1 MRTPPLDLTEID
13 VGAAV
18 AARWPISAASVE
30 YAAVG
35 FGSHHWVLTE
45 PNQRRWF
52 VTADVVAG
60 SAHRLA
66 ELTAA
71 LNTAHDLH
79 HRCGLE
85 FVVAPRPGINQEL
98 LAITG
103 RYAIALYPYLERIT
117 DAPAEPRQIL
127 SMITALHAATPL
139 VDTVATVDDLTIP
152 DRWALEAV
160 LADASP
166 GSGRGP
172 FSADFATLVRE
183 HGLPIRA
190 ALNQHDAMAS
200 TLGPRRATWV
210 ITHGEPK
217 PNNTMITAAGP
228 VLVDWDTVQLA
239 PPAPQRPL
247 RLCSLVHCAPPTN
260 HRHRTR
266 LGRLDQDLP
275 PTSREELTGTLPTG
289 RSRDSADPGGCDRS
303 AGRPGASPGHDVTS
317 ELTPWG

>member
-239 PPAPQRPL
+239 PPAR
-247 RLCSLVHCAPPTN
+247 
-260 HRHRTR
+260 
-266 LGRLDQDLP
+266 DLWMIGSVARYVA
-275 PTSREELTGTLPTG
+275 TTG
-289 RSRDSADPGGCDRS
+289 RPVPADHLDFYRLRWDLKDLCGSAAWFIAPHRRTTDTELAWEGSIKICRRL
-303 AGRPGASPGHDVTS
+303 AGKS
-317 ELTPWG
+317 